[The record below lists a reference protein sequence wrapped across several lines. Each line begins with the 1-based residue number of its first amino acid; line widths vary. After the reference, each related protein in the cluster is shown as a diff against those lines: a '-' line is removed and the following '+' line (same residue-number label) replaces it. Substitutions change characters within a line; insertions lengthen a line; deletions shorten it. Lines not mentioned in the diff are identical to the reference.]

1 MFQYGTGETGMKRE
15 NGKILIVDDDA
26 EVLLAAEMVLKRQF
40 PTVVTACTPA
50 SIEMLLA
57 QHSFD
62 VILLDMNFTAGA
74 TSGEEGIHWLRVA
87 HRLAPDAKVVLMTA
101 YGGVDEAVH
110 AMRAGAADFVV
121 KPWDNAKLVATVSA
135 VAHLS
140 RADREVKHLRG
151 QQRAL
156 NDVQARSAERI
167 IGESGGMRQVLLD
180 IEKVARTDANVL
192 ITGENGTGKELVA
205 RAIHRQS
212 LRDGHAFVCVDLGAI
227 TETLFESELFG
238 HRKGAF
244 TDAREDRAGRF
255 EAAAGGT
262 LFLDEIGNLSLAM
275 QAKLLGALET
285 MTVTRVG
292 SDRPVRVDARVICA
306 TNLSPEQLRTPE
318 RFRPDL
324 LYRINTIEI
333 RIPPLRD
340 RRADIPLL
348 VAHYAQY
355 YARKYGR
362 QELAVPADT
371 MTRLQNYR
379 WPGNVRELKHAVER
393 AVIMSD
399 SGTFPVDNI
408 VLPAASAA
416 PVSAFASTLNLD
428 ELEKQAIERAL
439 AQYQGNL
446 TRAAQA
452 LGLGRTTLYR
462 KMARHGLQ

>member
-1 MFQYGTGETGMKRE
+1 MKRE

-40 PTVVTACTPA
+40 PIVVTACTPA

-192 ITGENGTGKELVA
+192 ITGENGTGKELAA

-306 TNLSPEQLRTPE
+306 TNLSPEQLRTPD

>member
-1 MFQYGTGETGMKRE
+1 MARETGKV
-15 NGKILIVDDDA
+15 LIVDDDA

-40 PTVVTACTPA
+40 PEVVTASTPA
-50 SIEMLLA
+50 SIERLLG

-87 HRLAPDAKVVLMTA
+87 QRLAPDSKVVLMTA
-101 YGGVDEAVH
+101 YGGVDEAVN

-121 KPWDNAKLVATVSA
+121 KPWENAKLVATVSA
-135 VAHLS
+135 VAQLS
-140 RADREVKHLRG
+140 RADREVRQLRG
-151 QQRAL
+151 RAQAL
-156 NDVQARSAERI
+156 NDVQWRETDRI
-167 IGESGGMRQVLLD
+167 VGEAGGMRQVVAD
-180 IEKVARTDANVL
+180 IAKVARTEANVL

-205 RAIHRQS
+205 RAIHRAS
-212 LRDGHAFVCVDLGAI
+212 LRDGQAFVGVDLGAI

-255 EAAAGGT
+255 EAASGGT
-262 LFLDEIGNLSLAM
+262 LFLDEIGNLGLGM

-292 SDRPVRVDARVICA
+292 SDRPIRVDARVICA
-306 TNLSPEQLRTPE
+306 TNLSPEQLRDPA
-318 RFRPDL
+318 RFRQDL

-333 RIPPLRD
+333 RIPALRE
-340 RRADIPLL
+340 RRTDIPLL
-348 VAHYAQY
+348 VAHYAQL

-362 QELAVPADT
+362 PALSVPPDT
-371 MTRLQNYR
+371 MSRLQQYR
-379 WPGNVRELKHAVER
+379 WPGNVRELRHAVER
-393 AVIMSD
+393 AVIMSENGSFPID
-399 SGTFPVDNI
+399 SV
-408 VLPAASAA
+408 VLPAEAAA
-416 PVSAFASTLNLD
+416 PPQAFATTLNLD

-439 AQYQGNL
+439 VQYQGNL